1 MTEIWILAALA
12 NPLIFSIVTLVDKRV
27 LSGFGMPL
35 PGFNLFV
42 GGSQGIFG
50 AIVLLSNA
58 PSGVEFDVIVR
69 AWSIGVLQGIS
80 LILMFW
86 MLKRE
91 DPSRV
96 IPAMQTT
103 PIYVALGAWA
113 IFGESLGALQ
123 WIAVFLAVSGS
134 VLASVRIGAKSPN
147 GRAGIQPVFLV
158 LVISA
163 FLMASSQLVTRS
175 IVDDLSTLH
184 IVSLR
189 GTGLFAVMWA
199 VFARPAALKGLGQF
213 LKQPRR
219 ASLLIISEGFM
230 PFTGH
235 LLITF
240 AIGKGPIALVSALGG
255 TRPIFVFSLSV
266 AGAWLAP
273 GLIYEKFTRP
283 DVALKLASATMVV
296 AAVVIISAV

>member
-1 MTEIWILAALA
+1 MEIWILSALA
-12 NPLIFSIVTLVDKRV
+12 NPLIFSIVTLIDKRV

-80 LILMFW
+80 LIIMFW

-91 DPSRV
+91 DPTRV

-103 PIYVALGAWA
+103 PIFVALLAWA
-113 IFGESLGALQ
+113 IFGESLGGLQ
-123 WIAVFLAVSGS
+123 WAAVFLAVAGS
-134 VLASVRIGAKSPN
+134 VLASVRIGSPSASGN
-147 GRAGIQPVFLV
+147 VGFQPVFLLLAV
-158 LVISA
+158 SA
-163 FLMASSQLVTRS
+163 ALMASSQLVTKS
-175 IVDDLSTLH
+175 IIDDLSTLH

-189 GTGLFAVMWA
+189 GTGLFTLMWA
-199 VFARPAALKGLGQF
+199 VFARPAAVKGLGQF

-219 ASLLIISEGFM
+219 APWLIFGEGIM
-230 PFTGH
+230 PFAGH

-240 AIGKGPIALVSALGG
+240 AIARGPVALVSALGG
-255 TRPIFVFSLSV
+255 ARPIFVFSLS
-266 AGAWLAP
+266 AICSWLAP

-283 DVALKLASATMVV
+283 DMALKLGSATMVV
-296 AAVVIISAV
+296 AAVVIISTA